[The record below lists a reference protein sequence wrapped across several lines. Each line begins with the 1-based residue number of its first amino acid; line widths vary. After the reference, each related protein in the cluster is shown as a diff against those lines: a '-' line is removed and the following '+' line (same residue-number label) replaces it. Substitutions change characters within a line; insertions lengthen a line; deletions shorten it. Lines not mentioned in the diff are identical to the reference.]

1 MNKLVLFFILFFYPL
16 LSQAQMDTFAW
27 IAKGLTFDLP
37 TDCEIVTD
45 DTSHFEVRKLG
56 FSMTLFSFENN
67 NLTLNNQAEI
77 TQESAKQV
85 FYDKIENVEFFYS
98 SNFKCCAVIG
108 TKKGIKIMVMSLLN
122 QKSHQHFAAVL
133 IYDSTFATE
142 VSRII
147 KSFWRRD

>member
-1 MNKLVLFFILFFYPL
+1 MNKLLLFFVLFFCPV

-27 IAKGLTFDLP
+27 IANGLTFDLP
-37 TDCEIVTD
+37 TDCEITAD
-45 DTSHFEVRKLG
+45 ETLRFEARKIG
-56 FSMTLFSFENN
+56 FSMTLYSFKNN
-67 NLTLNNQAEI
+67 NLNLNNQAEI
-77 TQESAKQV
+77 TQEAAKQV
-85 FYDKIENVEFFYS
+85 HYDKIENIEFFYS

-108 TKKGIKIMVMSLLN
+108 TKKGVKVMVVSLLN

-133 IYDSTFATE
+133 IYDSTLATE